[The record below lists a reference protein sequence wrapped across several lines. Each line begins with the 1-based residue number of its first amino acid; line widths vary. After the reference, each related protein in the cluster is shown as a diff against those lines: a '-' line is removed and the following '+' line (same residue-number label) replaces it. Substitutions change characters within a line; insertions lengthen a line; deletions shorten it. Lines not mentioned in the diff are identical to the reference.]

1 MTCCSFH
8 PDALICF
15 GVTAS
20 IFPAIRVL
28 CGMPICFLFFPV
40 LCYRRTWLVVVFF
53 TSPGSLLYLDLC
65 KMNAKCQQRGHCS
78 FPVWIQTS
86 KWPSLLESLKR
97 LAVSNCRYAC
107 LKKGSPG
114 QPLVQL
120 LTYVKQQN
128 TRWNVCSRVS
138 SVLTWMPH
146 GLTHL
151 LALSALVF
159 LPAKWAVLQAA
170 PLRESGFPCGAPPCR
185 SARRHHEEKYHLLLV
200 PLQNTLSL
208 AEQLSKRGLQRLF
221 MQI

>member
-1 MTCCSFH
+1 MFSLLPCPLLQKDVARCSVLHFSWFLVVSRLVQNECKVSTEGTLLFSSVD
-8 PDALICF
+8 PNIKVTF
-15 GVTAS
+15 PPGVTEETRS
-20 IFPAIRVL
+20 VKL
-28 CGMPICFLFFPV
+28 QVCMP
-40 LCYRRTWLVVVFF
+40 
-53 TSPGSLLYLDLC
+53 
-65 KMNAKCQQRGHCS
+65 
-78 FPVWIQTS
+78 
-86 KWPSLLESLKR
+86 
-97 LAVSNCRYAC
+97 
-107 LKKGSPG
+107 KKGSPG

-170 PLRESGFPCGAPPCR
+170 PLWESGFPCGAPPCR

-208 AEQLSKRGLQRLF
+208 AEQLSKRDLQRLF

>member
-1 MTCCSFH
+1 
-8 PDALICF
+8 
-15 GVTAS
+15 
-20 IFPAIRVL
+20 
-28 CGMPICFLFFPV
+28 MPICFLFFPV

-53 TSPGSLLYLDLC
+53 TSPGSLLYHDLC

-170 PLRESGFPCGAPPCR
+170 PCWKVGFLVVLLPADQHEDIMKRSIICFLFHYRIHWAWQNSSAREICRDYLCR
-185 SARRHHEEKYHLLLV
+185 SNSRANPLKLV
-200 PLQNTLSL
+200 VVL
-208 AEQLSKRGLQRLF
+208 
-221 MQI
+221 